1 MIEPDSNV
9 ESLCKYRA
17 KVLIEDGL
25 DEVYAGNYETALEHF
40 QESLDTDETAEA
52 YTYCGW
58 MHNTLGDSDVALS
71 QWYRAIEVDP
81 EFGNPYNDIG
91 SSLLQKGRLN
101 EAVRWFYKAL
111 DAENYD
117 TRQFPHV
124 NLGKLY
130 LAKKLYKKSL
140 YHFHQALEIDPG
152 NRQLEFMILDLE
164 EKLS

>member
-1 MIEPDSNV
+1 MVDQQSNIESFC
-9 ESLCKYRA
+9 SYRA
-17 KVLIEDGL
+17 KVLIDEGL
-25 DEVYAGNYETALEHF
+25 DEVYAGNYEAALGFF
-40 QESLDTDETAEA
+40 QKSIDSDKSAEA

-58 MHNTLGDSDVALS
+58 MFNTLGDCDIAVEH
-71 QWYRAIEVDP
+71 WHKAIEIDP
-81 EFGNPYNDIG
+81 DFGNPYNDIG

-130 LAKKLYKKSL
+130 LSKKLHKKAL
-140 YHFHQALEIDPG
+140 FHFHQALEIDPS

-164 EKLS
+164 EKLI